1 MTELVG
7 TLLSLLV
14 IIILPVTIVV
24 IIATR
29 EPKKSSQ
36 PHIELIKFMAVKPLR
51 ESLVSNGTE
60 HFHTIFGLGEGACG
74 KTVSSLE
81 VDDTATEMSIT
92 QRHSDGTKKVFV
104 YKKTDIIGRV
114 EIQYSEVK

>member
-1 MTELVG
+1 MDTP
-7 TLLSLLV
+7 TIV
-14 IIILPVTIVV
+14 IAVMLAVVVILPIIVTDMIYKGCDK
-24 IIATR
+24 R
-29 EPKKSSQ
+29 

-51 ESLVSNGTE
+51 ESLVANGTE
-60 HFHTIFGLGEGACG
+60 YFHTIFGLGEGVCG

-81 VDDTATEMSIT
+81 VDDTATEMAIT

>member
-1 MTELVG
+1 MTTPIIVIAVMLV
-7 TLLSLLV
+7 V
-14 IIILPVTIVV
+14 VVILPIVV
-24 IIATR
+24 TVLIDKGCDKR
-29 EPKKSSQ
+29 

-51 ESLVSNGTE
+51 ESLVANGTE

-81 VDDTATEMSIT
+81 VDDTATEMAIT

>member
-1 MTELVG
+1 MLIVA
-7 TLLSLLV
+7 V
-14 IIILPVTIVV
+14 ILPIIVTVLIDKGCDK
-24 IIATR
+24 R
-29 EPKKSSQ
+29 

-51 ESLVSNGTE
+51 EALVSNGTE

-81 VDDTATEMSIT
+81 VDDTATEMAIT